1 MFGKLKIF
9 KISQLLKISKKG
21 QFKNFKK
28 YKISKKHSPWYF
40 YLLNL
45 LKELIFLF
53 LGYIFT
59 ISSRLKI
66 QYNLIQSDQINK
78 ILWIHHKIWSSVFH
92 EDSLVLPYV
101 MRESQGVK
109 GERAACTWTRKYGTL
124 RPGLPVRQVLGKECK
139 IQLCHAKRMP
149 NNLSELIV
157 YTRARAR
164 THTHTHTHIYIYIY
178 ICDK

>member
-1 MFGKLKIF
+1 MSGKLKIF

-78 ILWIHHKIWSSVFH
+78 ILWIHHNS
-92 EDSLVLPYV
+92 
-101 MRESQGVK
+101 
-109 GERAACTWTRKYGTL
+109 
-124 RPGLPVRQVLGKECK
+124 
-139 IQLCHAKRMP
+139 
-149 NNLSELIV
+149 
-157 YTRARAR
+157 
-164 THTHTHTHIYIYIY
+164 
-178 ICDK
+178 